1 MRLRYLVVSLVAL
14 LALAALACNG
24 DDSGPAATPTA
35 VQEAVAAPSP
45 AVFPVTVT
53 DSNGKQL
60 VFDSPPE
67 SIVALAPSFVEVLF
81 AIAAGDAVVAVDEN
95 TDFPPEAAAK
105 TKLNGFEPSVEGIA
119 ALEPDLVIIFFD
131 SGGLEEALEGL
142 GIPVLFLASPQSVE
156 EVFDQI
162 LLLGQVTGHTNDAE
176 QLVDGMREGIDAITA
191 KLADIQEGPRVFHEL
206 DVMLYTAA
214 PGSFVGGL
222 YEILKVQNIAAGVG
236 QPFPQLSQEVI
247 IERDPEV
254 IILADSGESGG
265 QSAETVKARSGW
277 GNISA
282 VRNDRIFAVDPDLV
296 SRPGPRLVD
305 GLETL
310 ARLLYPNLF
319 P

>member
-1 MRLRYLVVSLVAL
+1 MRLRYLVVPLVAL

-105 TKLNGFEPSVEGIA
+105 TKLSGYQPSVEGIA

-131 SGGLEEALEGL
+131 PGGLEEALEGL

-156 EVFDQI
+156 GVFDQMR
-162 LLLGQVTGHTNDAE
+162 LLGQVTGHADDAE
-176 QLVDGMREGIDAITA
+176 QLIDGMRESIDAITA
-191 KLADIQEGPRVFHEL
+191 KLADVQEGPRVFHEIGPE
-206 DVMLYTAA
+206 LYTA
-214 PGSFVGGL
+214 SDEDFVGDL
-222 YEILKVQNIAAGVG
+222 YTILKAQNIAAGAG
-236 QPFPQLSQEVI
+236 LFPQLTEEAVI
-247 IERDPEV
+247 AADPEV
-254 IILADSGESGG
+254 IILADMPAVTPE
-265 QSAETVKARSGW
+265 EVKARPGW
-277 GNISA
+277 DSLSA
-282 VRNDRIFAVDPDLV
+282 VQNDRVFAVDPDLV
-296 SRPGPRLVD
+296 SRQGPRLVD
-305 GLETL
+305 GLEEL
-310 ARLLYPNLF
+310 ARLLYPDRF

>member
-24 DDSGPAATPTA
+24 DDSGPTATPTA
-35 VQEAVAAPSP
+35 VEEAVAAPSP

-105 TKLNGFEPSVEGIA
+105 TKLSGYQPSVEGIA

-131 SGGLEEALEGL
+131 PGGLEEALEGL

-156 EVFDQI
+156 GVFDQMR
-162 LLLGQVTGHTNDAE
+162 LLGQVTGHADDAE
-176 QLVDGMREGIDAITA
+176 QLIDGMRESIDAITA
-191 KLADIQEGPRVFHEL
+191 KLADVQEGPRVFHEIGPE
-206 DVMLYTAA
+206 LYTA
-214 PGSFVGGL
+214 SDEDFVGDL
-222 YEILKVQNIAAGVG
+222 YTILKAQNIAAGAG
-236 QPFPQLSQEVI
+236 LFPQLTEEAVI
-247 IERDPEV
+247 AADPEV
-254 IILADSGESGG
+254 IILADMPAVTPE
-265 QSAETVKARSGW
+265 EVKARPGW
-277 GNISA
+277 DSLSA
-282 VRNDRIFAVDPDLV
+282 VQNDRVFAVDPDLV
-296 SRPGPRLVD
+296 SRQGPRLVD
-305 GLETL
+305 GLEEL
-310 ARLLYPNLF
+310 ARLLYPDRF

>member
-35 VQEAVAAPSP
+35 VQEAVVAPSP

-105 TKLNGFEPSVEGIA
+105 TKLSGYQPSVEGIA

-131 SGGLEEALEGL
+131 PGGLEEALEGL

-156 EVFDQI
+156 GVFDQMR
-162 LLLGQVTGHTNDAE
+162 LLGQVTGHADDAE
-176 QLVDGMREGIDAITA
+176 QLIDGMRESIDAITA
-191 KLADIQEGPRVFHEL
+191 KLADVQEGPRVFHEIGPE
-206 DVMLYTAA
+206 LYTA
-214 PGSFVGGL
+214 SDEDFVGDL
-222 YEILKVQNIAAGVG
+222 YTILKAQNIAAGAG
-236 QPFPQLSQEVI
+236 LFPQLTEEAVI
-247 IERDPEV
+247 AADPEV
-254 IILADSGESGG
+254 IILADMPAVTPE
-265 QSAETVKARSGW
+265 EVKARPGW
-277 GNISA
+277 DSLSA
-282 VRNDRIFAVDPDLV
+282 VQNDRVFAVDPDLV
-296 SRPGPRLVD
+296 SRQGPRLVD
-305 GLETL
+305 GLEEL
-310 ARLLYPNLF
+310 ARLLYPDRF

>member
-105 TKLNGFEPSVEGIA
+105 TKLSGYQPSVEGIA

-131 SGGLEEALEGL
+131 PGGLEQALEGL
-142 GIPVLFLASPQSVE
+142 GIPVLFLVSPQSVE
-156 EVFDQI
+156 GVFDEM
-162 LLLGQVTGHTNDAE
+162 LLLGRVTGHADDAE
-176 QLVDGMREGIDAITA
+176 QLIDGMRESIDAITA
-191 KLADIQEGPRVFHEL
+191 KLADVQEGPRVFHEIGPE
-206 DVMLYTAA
+206 LYTA
-214 PGSFVGGL
+214 SDEDFVGDL
-222 YEILKVQNIAAGVG
+222 YTILKAQNIAAGAG
-236 QPFPQLSQEVI
+236 LFPQLTEEAVI
-247 IERDPEV
+247 AADPEV
-254 IILADSGESGG
+254 IILADMPTVTPE
-265 QSAETVKARSGW
+265 EVKARPGW
-277 GNISA
+277 DSLSA
-282 VRNDRIFAVDPDLV
+282 VQNDRVFAVDPDLV
-296 SRPGPRLVD
+296 SRQGPRLVD
-305 GLETL
+305 GLGEL
-310 ARLLYPNLF
+310 ARLLYPDRF

>member
-24 DDSGPAATPTA
+24 DESGPTATPTA

-105 TKLNGFEPSVEGIA
+105 TKLSGYQPSVEGIA

-131 SGGLEEALEGL
+131 PGGLEEALEGL

-156 EVFDQI
+156 GVFDQMR
-162 LLLGQVTGHTNDAE
+162 LLGQVTGHADDAE
-176 QLVDGMREGIDAITA
+176 QLIDGMRESIDAITA
-191 KLADIQEGPRVFHEL
+191 KLADVQEGPRVFHEIGPE
-206 DVMLYTAA
+206 LYTA
-214 PGSFVGGL
+214 SDEDFVGDL
-222 YEILKVQNIAAGVG
+222 YTILKAQNIAAGAG
-236 QPFPQLSQEVI
+236 LFPQLTEEAVI
-247 IERDPEV
+247 AADPEV
-254 IILADSGESGG
+254 IILADMPAVTPE
-265 QSAETVKARSGW
+265 EVKARPGW
-277 GNISA
+277 DSLSA
-282 VRNDRIFAVDPDLV
+282 VQNDRVFAVDPDLV
-296 SRPGPRLVD
+296 SRQGPRLVD
-305 GLETL
+305 GLEEL
-310 ARLLYPNLF
+310 ARLLYPDRF